1 MKIPTLR
8 RIWAYI
14 VDIIVITIISSMFV
28 RIEFLNPKYDEYQK
42 ACNEYIDFAGEVMNN
57 PEKANDSNLNEI
69 SYNLSKTGLV
79 TNVITLVVT
88 ALYFVG
94 FQYINQGQTLGK
106 KLLKIKVVDSD
117 NNRPKFYQI
126 LIRALLINS
135 IITNTISDVLISTL
149 SKSAYMTSL
158 QYVQLIDMAIMATS
172 FILIMF
178 REDGKG
184 LHDMIAGTKVVFE
197 SEVNEEEAKVK
208 ETKVKETKVVKTSK
222 KSKNKKEDE

>member
-1 MKIPTLR
+1 MKKPTLR
-8 RIWAYI
+8 RICAYI
-14 VDIIVITIISSMFV
+14 VDLIVITIISSMFV

-42 ACNEYIDFAGEVMNN
+42 AYDEYIDFAGEVINN
-57 PEKANDSNLNEI
+57 PEKANDSNLNDI
-69 SYNLSKTGLV
+69 SYNLSKTGLA

-88 ALYFVG
+88 ALYFLG

-106 KLLKIKVVDSD
+106 KLFKIKVVDSN

-149 SKSAYMTSL
+149 SKNAYMASS
-158 QYVQLIDMAIMATS
+158 QYIQLVDMAIMAAS

-197 SEVNEEEAKVK
+197 SEVKEEESKVK
-208 ETKVKETKVVKTSK
+208 EAKVVKTSK
-222 KSKNKKEDE
+222 KSKNIKEEE